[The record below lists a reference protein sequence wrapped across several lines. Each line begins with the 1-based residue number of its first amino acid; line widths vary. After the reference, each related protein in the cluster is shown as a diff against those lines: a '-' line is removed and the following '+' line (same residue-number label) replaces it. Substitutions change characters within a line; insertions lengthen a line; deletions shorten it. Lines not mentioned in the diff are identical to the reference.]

1 MNDRKFGG
9 IIVVR
14 PTASTKNQSREE
26 TEAEFNAR
34 LEKAGIK
41 FKNDYAS
48 EDSGNRYH
56 TNTYVRF
63 KYRTDS
69 TLYKIVDL
77 GNEIILYPLNKL
89 GRNEINQFS
98 VNVNNNNYPAAE
110 FFDAWISE
118 YKNSKE
124 DYDFNKETYA
134 NIR

>member
-77 GNEIILYPLNKL
+77 GNEIILYP
-89 GRNEINQFS
+89 
-98 VNVNNNNYPAAE
+98 
-110 FFDAWISE
+110 
-118 YKNSKE
+118 
-124 DYDFNKETYA
+124 
-134 NIR
+134 